1 MRTSADDAILLNY
14 SDFLETHYINKPIK
28 KIIETMVSLYLS
40 FFYCFLFSFNI
51 LIVPMIPLW
60 VYSIYRFYTALQY
73 FKKFNLS
80 PTKIIFFT
88 LFICLIEMILSFYIR
103 KLLYFIIIVIF

>member
-1 MRTSADDAILLNY
+1 MKTSADDAVLLNY
-14 SDFLETHYINKPIK
+14 ADLLETHYINKPIK
-28 KIIETMVSLYLS
+28 KIIRVMASLYFS

-60 VYSIYRFYTALQY
+60 AYSIYRFYIALKY

-80 PTKIIFFT
+80 QCKIIIFT
-88 LFICLIEMILSFYIR
+88 VIICSIEAILCFYIR
-103 KLLYFIIIVIF
+103 KMIYYIITAL

>member
-1 MRTSADDAILLNY
+1 MKTSADDAVLLNFA
-14 SDFLETHYINKPIK
+14 DIIETHYINKPVK
-28 KIIETMVSLYLS
+28 KILRVMASLYLN

-60 VYSIYRFYTALQY
+60 TYSIYRFYIALKY

-80 PTKIIFFT
+80 PCKIIFFT
-88 LFICLIEMILSFYIR
+88 VIICLIEIVLCFYIR
-103 KLLYFIIIVIF
+103 KMLYFVIVVMI